1 MLLRRWK
8 QSFWEV
14 VYIYRE
20 EGRQCPHLYLV
31 VNPCGPVNP
40 QSYIVYIYTPYKGC
54 PYSLDIEVEEISLKP
69 VQLTSRP

>member
-20 EGRQCPHLYLV
+20 EGRQHPHLYLV
-31 VNPCGPVNP
+31 VNPCGAVNP
-40 QSYIVYIYTPYKGC
+40 QPYIVYIYMPYKGC
-54 PYSLDIEVEEISLKP
+54 PYSLVEDGGRNIPEAS
-69 VQLTSRP
+69 TAD